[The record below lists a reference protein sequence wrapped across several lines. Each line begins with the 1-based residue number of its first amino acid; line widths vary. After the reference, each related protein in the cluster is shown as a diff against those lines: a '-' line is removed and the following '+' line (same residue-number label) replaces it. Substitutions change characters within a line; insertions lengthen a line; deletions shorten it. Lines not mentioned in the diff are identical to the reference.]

1 MAGVRQNP
9 DIRGIQIDK
18 EEHKLAAYTDDILFY
33 ITSPRITLP
42 NLLKTLKTYGDV
54 ANFKMNPS
62 KSEIPNI
69 SVKPQEERIYKQD
82 FPFIWRETELKYLG
96 VKITPSL
103 EIIYQQNF
111 IPLLNDIKTDL
122 NKIASRQRSWI
133 GLTALK

>member
-69 SVKPQEERIYKQD
+69 SVKPQEKRIYKQD
-82 FPFIWRETELKYLG
+82 FLFIWRDTELKYLG

-103 EIIYQQNF
+103 ENIYQQN
-111 IPLLNDIKTDL
+111 DINHLPTKC
-122 NKIASRQRSWI
+122 
-133 GLTALK
+133 